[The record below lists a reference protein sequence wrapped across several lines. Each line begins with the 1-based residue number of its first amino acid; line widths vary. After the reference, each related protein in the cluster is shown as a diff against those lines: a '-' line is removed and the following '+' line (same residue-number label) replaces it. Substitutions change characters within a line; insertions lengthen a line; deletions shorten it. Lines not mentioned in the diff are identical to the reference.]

1 MEYHRSQRVAEVLH
15 QEISRMV
22 QFELKDPRL
31 GFVTITG
38 IDVTTDVQFARV
50 YFTVVGDEDARR
62 DSAAA
67 LERAVGFIRRQLG
80 KRLHMRTVPEL
91 SFRYDHSLERGNRI
105 EELLRSLREEGADG
119 SEDS

>member
-1 MEYHRSQRVAEVLH
+1 
-15 QEISRMV
+15 MV